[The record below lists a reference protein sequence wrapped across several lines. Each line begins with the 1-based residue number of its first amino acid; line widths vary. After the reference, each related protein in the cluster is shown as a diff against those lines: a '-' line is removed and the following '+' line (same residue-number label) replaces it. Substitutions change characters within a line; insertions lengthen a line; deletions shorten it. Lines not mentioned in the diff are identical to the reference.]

1 MFSVNIQEV
10 IKIIIEI
17 FILGSFILFCYLMI
31 IHAAVTMMNI
41 IMVENIGIKIVK
53 TFFAMIETI
62 I

>member
-17 FILGSFILFCYLMI
+17 FILGSFILFFYLMI